1 MKYKADPMESCIVL
15 FRCTYIFSR
24 KSIFHLTVSLF
35 ALCFR
40 LSDSKLSENDQ
51 VKALEKEVKINE
63 FNEFG

>member
-15 FRCTYIFSR
+15 FRCTYIFWR

-63 FNEFG
+63 FNKFG